1 MSILISKV
9 LTMARVTVNEGL
21 HNLPATHTVH
31 TYPRIERVILP
42 LIPSRS
48 ASPHFGRYSFPVPQ
62 RVADGGNEGH
72 SENDIYT
79 QFIEQPCTEIIRKL
93 YILLIVLHFIAFFI
107 LLPCHSEESF
117 FVYNY
122 VRVSKYPS
130 FHLFLVYGDE
140 ICRRKPLVTS
150 YVVDAI
156 LEVTKT
162 FREIHLKKIAQQ
174 ILELATEM

>member
-48 ASPHFGRYSFPVPQ
+48 ASPHFGRYSFPLPQ
-62 RVADGGNEGH
+62 RVADGGNKGH

-117 FVYNY
+117 LYITTSESANIQVFTFFWYMAMKSVDVN
-122 VRVSKYPS
+122 
-130 FHLFLVYGDE
+130 HL
-140 ICRRKPLVTS
+140 
-150 YVVDAI
+150 
-156 LEVTKT
+156 
-162 FREIHLKKIAQQ
+162 
-174 ILELATEM
+174 